1 MANASRLMVKIRQHN
16 AKEAAQTATS
26 LEKAESATSVLG
38 AQPDADADKAKSQ
51 LSIGKRRRRST
62 AGDGL
67 AKKTLLG
74 G

>member
-1 MANASRLMVKIRQHN
+1 MASVSGAPMEKLRQRI
-16 AKEAAQTATS
+16 ADERKKEAAQA
-26 LEKAESATSVLG
+26 AASATSALG
-38 AQPDADADKAKSQ
+38 AQADADKAKSQ

-62 AGDGL
+62 ADGGL